1 MELNAGLVF
10 VLSFLLIASITGLI
24 LFGIK
29 IEKIKLLHYLYL
41 KYKLP
46 KYRKNALNSENEYI
60 KHLLNI
66 LEMSINTGKYKD
78 NDEFL
83 TLDFKDNPLKCNHTY
98 IVELFYFH
106 RIPKIEIKYVNI
118 YTIEYL
124 NLNSKVYINAL
135 IKFNALKQQKE
146 F

>member
-10 VLSFLLIASITGLI
+10 VLSFLLIFSITGLI

-29 IEKIKLLHYLYL
+29 IEKIKLLYYFYL

-46 KYRKNALNSENEYI
+46 KYRKNALNSENDHTR
-60 KHLLNI
+60 HLLNI
-66 LEMSINTGKYKD
+66 LEMSINTGNYKY
-78 NDEFL
+78 NDEFI
-83 TLDFKDNPLKCNHTY
+83 TLDFKDNPLKYNHAY
-98 IVELFYFH
+98 IIELFYFH
-106 RIPKIEIKYVNI
+106 IIPKIEIKYLNK
-118 YTIEYL
+118 YTHEYL
-124 NLNSKVYINAL
+124 NHNSKVYINAL